1 MADDSSYEEEPA
13 EGKSHKTSH
22 NHCSHR
28 NHHSHSDD
36 DKVPHQRRSQR
47 YEPEPAAER
56 ERRIAIPE
64 NQHRKKRLG
73 KKMLAR
79 LSTVP
84 QLRGPTPRLLSSP
97 VIGRNLTLATDSL
110 SHLSFEPS
118 YSLPELLYLLSIS
131 CHEIDRW
138 HDSRDRQEIEE
149 LRETVRRL
157 EREMRHH
164 EREDER
170 REGGPRWGIV
180 MGIIRTT
187 IV

>member
-13 EGKSHKTSH
+13 EGKSRKTSH

-36 DKVPHQRRSQR
+36 DK
-47 YEPEPAAER
+47 PEPAAER

-73 KKMLAR
+73 KKMLAW

-97 VIGRNLTLATDSL
+97 VIGRNLTLTTDSFSPAFHPGPSNEAQSPGAPL
-110 SHLSFEPS
+110 SPVNLVPR
-118 YSLPELLYLLSIS
+118 
-131 CHEIDRW
+131 DRQVA
-138 HDSRDRQEIEE
+138 RDRQEIEE

-157 EREMRHH
+157 E
-164 EREDER
+164 
-170 REGGPRWGIV
+170 
-180 MGIIRTT
+180 
-187 IV
+187 